1 MKNNKEPILRMPYM
15 LIQDFDSSKLKS
27 EWSVKIDGRVFK
39 KEPKIEKTE
48 QERNEHLKEITHI
61 IENKISA
68 IMVDEF
74 QSILIPFLEQFDKLN
89 YTFSIEDDKYD
100 FYYKN
105 QIRKELLMFIIVR
118 LYGDKLDKQTFTED
132 SLRVTKRMRQ
142 TIMLI
147 IKEKKQKLWESFIQK
162 AIKL

>member
-1 MKNNKEPILRMPYM
+1 MKNNKEPILKMPYM